1 MAYPGRVHIAER
13 KHEEELMVLC
23 HQLADE
29 NGMFTMSE
37 TKVRDVLRKAFNRQG
52 GIIGIIGGEGEKIE
66 GMVYLLVDT
75 LWYTD
80 ETSLQELFL
89 YVAPEG
95 RRAKTAIELM
105 KFAKWCAEQSG
116 FSLLIGVISNQRTAG
131 KIRLYK
137 KQFPKEEA
145 GNFFVYRSNRVT
157 ETIG

>member
-23 HQLADE
+23 HQLAIE
-29 NGMFTMSE
+29 NGLFTMSE
-37 TKVRDVLRKAFNRQG
+37 TKVRDVLRKACNRQG

-89 YVAPEG
+89 YVTPEC

-105 KFAKWCAEQSG
+105 KFTKWCVNQSNLD
-116 FSLLIGVISNQRTAG
+116 LLIGVISNDRTAG
-131 KIRLYK
+131 KVRLYK
-137 KQFPKEEA
+137 KEFSQEA
-145 GNFFVYRSNRVT
+145 GSFFVHKADRNSHA
-157 ETIG
+157 

>member
-23 HQLADE
+23 HQLAIE
-29 NGMFTMSE
+29 NGLFSMSE
-37 TKVRDVLRKAFNRQG
+37 AKVRMVLRKAFNRQG
-52 GIIGIIGGEGEKIE
+52 GIIGIVTDDDTKIV

-89 YVAPEG
+89 YVAPEA

-105 KFAKWCAEQSG
+105 KFAKWCADQSN
-116 FSLLIGVISNQRTAG
+116 FNLLIGVLSNERTAG

-137 KQFPKEEA
+137 KEFKTEA
-145 GNFFVYRSNRVT
+145 GNFFVYKSGKTAVAVT
-157 ETIG
+157 